1 MGCGGIYNFRDIC
14 PSAEGVAISFQ
25 CPRTFWLKK
34 KKNEALEGIQRQAMR
49 MIYESGN
56 DLCGKV
62 KSTGEKQGKGDL
74 MTVLKHSILH
84 LGDWTRLSFEELE
97 LT

>member
-1 MGCGGIYNFRDIC
+1 M
-14 PSAEGVAISFQ
+14 
-25 CPRTFWLKK
+25 
-34 KKNEALEGIQRQAMR
+34 EGIQRQAMR

-56 DLCGKV
+56 DLCEKV

-84 LGDWTRLSFEELE
+84 IGDWTRLSFEELE

>member
-1 MGCGGIYNFRDIC
+1 
-14 PSAEGVAISFQ
+14 
-25 CPRTFWLKK
+25 
-34 KKNEALEGIQRQAMR
+34 MR

-62 KSTGEKQGKGDL
+62 KSTGEKQGKGNL

-84 LGDWTRLSFEELE
+84 IGDWTRLSFEELE

>member
-1 MGCGGIYNFRDIC
+1 MGYGVSIILGT
-14 PSAEGVAISFQ
+14 SAHQLRGLPFLSSVLEHSD
-25 CPRTFWLKK
+25 LKK

-49 MIYESGN
+49 MIYGSGN

-84 LGDWTRLSFEELE
+84 IGD
-97 LT
+97 